1 MRKLKSCGVIVMRL
15 QPQMSFLLL
24 RYPERYD
31 LPKGHLESGEDDLTC
46 ALRELYEETGIQAN
60 DIDIDPSFRF
70 TDIYKT
76 RYKRFPGEKIEKTLV
91 IFLGLL
97 KEEVKVKLD
106 GHIGYQWVEWNPP
119 HNIQERT
126 INPLLVHLQQYFAQ
140 K

>member
-60 DIDIDPSFRF
+60 DIDIDPDFRF

-106 GHIGYQWVEWNPP
+106 GHISYQWVEWNPP

-126 INPLLVHLQQYFAQ
+126 INPLLDHLQKYLAQ